1 MTEPTI
7 HFGRST
13 KNLKLIETDPLS
25 PASWEALAE
34 KVRGQNDP
42 LSIKSL
48 EVIIDGLKKIEE
60 VNALAKEKDT
70 APLRISPLSQS
81 MFTRLAR
88 AYNSPTLL
96 KEVGLIYLRDLGL
109 PNMALQHFERSM
121 RLGGPEKE
129 LRPLSEAAAVAVQRQ
144 MSQLTGVQAGH
155 SGVSSA
161 QHTQPVATEI
171 IRKTGK
177 MLMPTRPNKATTKM
191 AVVIAAE
198 AAEPLPATTQECLE
212 KAKVAIKQ
220 GHLKRA
226 QALLKKANEQPV
238 GKTEMWQAW
247 TDLGQACFEADQS
260 LQVEGAFLEALKLDP
275 DELASQF
282 NAALGYQL
290 NQKYDLALATYLKAN
305 KIDPK
310 HPKVWCN
317 LGVLYF
323 QTDQYPQA
331 ESALRFATMAS
342 PEYARAW
349 DNLAAA
355 LGAQDKLDEA
365 LIACKRA
372 VELRPEYPEAFF
384 KMGVIY
390 FSRNDFTHAAVE
402 FQRAAR
408 LPAIAAYCNSFQ
420 AIIHA
425 RLEQTEAAEAAV
437 QRAVK
442 ADSKCDLLW
451 MAWNEIGLAWYAV
464 ANFSRAATA
473 YGEATIIV
481 PAEPQAWFNLGV
493 SFHKLGDL
501 EAARDSYQQ
510 AVDLKESFPGAW
522 HNLGIVCAQ
531 KGDHQ
536 AAMNAFRR
544 EVNWVPDNI
553 RAWYDLGV
561 TLEKLGREDEAR
573 VAFHKVDMLTN
584 AAADL
589 SSAPIELSGGHEP
602 KTGPIPT
609 KQTGESPR
617 IAGKLAGCLH
627 ALPFMLTAPISV
639 IAFLRLSPALTR
651 PSKRTLPLRLRA
663 MSIIAAGW
671 NRKPFPS
678 SINTGRPAS
687 CRCWHGTARLPRRPA
702 PTARTWRRAR
712 SILVMRASASGSA
725 A

>member
-1 MTEPTI
+1 MTEPSL
-7 HFGRST
+7 HSGRST
-13 KNLKLIETDPLS
+13 ENLKLIESDPLS
-25 PASWEALAE
+25 PAPWEALAE

-60 VNALAKEKDT
+60 VNALAKKENKT
-70 APLRISPLSQS
+70 PLKISTLSQS

-109 PNMALQHFERSM
+109 PNMALQHFERSL
-121 RLGGPEKE
+121 RLGGPERE

-144 MSQLTGVQAGH
+144 MSQRTGAEAGH
-155 SGVSSA
+155 SGITSA
-161 QHTQPVATEI
+161 QHAQPVATEI

-177 MLMPTRPNKATTKM
+177 ILMPSRPKQAAVTTKM
-191 AVVIAAE
+191 TVPRSEAE
-198 AAEPLPATTQECLE
+198 MAEPLPATTPECLE
-212 KAKVAIKQ
+212 KARIAIKQ

-226 QALLKKANEQPV
+226 EALLKKANEQPA
-238 GKTEMWQAW
+238 GKTQMWQAW
-247 TDLGQACFEADQS
+247 TDLGQAYFEAGQS
-260 LQVEGAFLEALKLDP
+260 LEVEEAFLEALKLDP
-275 DELASQF
+275 EELASQF
-282 NAALGYQL
+282 NAGLGYQL
-290 NQKYDLALATYLKAN
+290 NNKYELALATYLKAN

-365 LIACKRA
+365 LIACERA
-372 VELRPEYPEAFF
+372 VKLRPEYPEAFF

-390 FSRNDFTHAAVE
+390 FSRNDFPRAAVE
-402 FQRAAR
+402 FQRAAL
-408 LPAIAAYCNSFQ
+408 LPAISAYCDSFQ

-425 RLEQTEAAEAAV
+425 RLEQPEAAEAAV
-437 QRAVK
+437 FRAVK
-442 ADSKCDLLW
+442 TDPKCDLLW
-451 MAWNEIGLAWYAV
+451 MAWNELGLAWYSAG
-464 ANFSRAATA
+464 NYSRAATA
-473 YGEATIIV
+473 YGEATVIV
-481 PAEPQAWFNLGV
+481 PGEPQGWFNLGV

-531 KGDHQ
+531 NNDHL
-536 AAMNAFRR
+536 AAEKAFRR
-544 EVNWVPDNI
+544 EVNRAPDNI

-573 VAFHKVDMLTN
+573 AAFQKVDLLSH
-584 AAADL
+584 AAAE
-589 SSAPIELSGGHEP
+589 SSGVSDEP
-602 KTGPIPT
+602 ADAEALKTGPIPT
-609 KQTGESPR
+609 KQTSP
-617 IAGKLAGCLH
+617 
-627 ALPFMLTAPISV
+627 
-639 IAFLRLSPALTR
+639 
-651 PSKRTLPLRLRA
+651 
-663 MSIIAAGW
+663 
-671 NRKPFPS
+671 
-678 SINTGRPAS
+678 
-687 CRCWHGTARLPRRPA
+687 
-702 PTARTWRRAR
+702 PTA
-712 SILVMRASASGSA
+712 
-725 A
+725 

>member
-1 MTEPTI
+1 MTEPSL
-7 HFGRST
+7 HSGRST
-13 KNLKLIETDPLS
+13 HNLRMIESDPLS

-48 EVIIDGLKKIEE
+48 EVIIDGLKRIEE
-60 VNALAKEKDT
+60 INALAREQDK
-70 APLRISPLSQS
+70 PQLRISPMSQS
-81 MFTRLAR
+81 MFTRLSR

-109 PNMALQHFERSM
+109 PSVALQHFERSI

-144 MSQLTGVQAGH
+144 MTQTTGMQAGH
-155 SGVSSA
+155 SGITAA
-161 QHTQPVATEI
+161 QHTQPVAIDI

-177 MLMPTRPNKATTKM
+177 ILMPSRVNQAATTKM
-191 AVVIAAE
+191 KSVAPEAE
-198 AAEPLPATTQECLE
+198 ETESLPSTTQECLE
-212 KAKVAIKQ
+212 QAKIVINQ
-220 GHLKRA
+220 GQLKRA
-226 QALLKKANEQPV
+226 HALLNKANAAPAE
-238 GKTEMWQAW
+238 KTEMWQVW
-247 TDLGQACFEADQS
+247 TDLGQAYFEAGQS
-260 LQVEGAFLEALKLDP
+260 VQVEEAFLEALKYDP

-290 NQKYDLALATYLKAN
+290 NNKYDLALATYLKAN

-365 LIACKRA
+365 LIACRRA
-372 VELRPEYPEAFF
+372 VELRPDYPEAFF

-390 FSRNDFTHAAVE
+390 FSRNSFSHAAVE
-402 FQRAAR
+402 FARAA
-408 LPAIAAYCNSFQ
+408 LHPAISAYCECFQ
-420 AIIHA
+420 AIINA
-425 RLEQTEAAEAAV
+425 RLEQPEVAEAAI
-437 QRAVK
+437 QRAIK
-442 ADSKCDLLW
+442 ADPKCDLLW
-451 MAWNEIGLAWYAV
+451 MAWNEIGLAWYSAG
-464 ANFSRAATA
+464 NYSRAATA

-481 PAEPQAWFNLGV
+481 PDEPQAWFNLGV
-493 SFHKLGDL
+493 SFHKIGDL

-522 HNLGIVCAQ
+522 HNLGIVCAE
-531 KGDHQ
+531 KGDHL

-561 TLEKLGREDEAR
+561 TLEKLGREDESR
-573 VAFHKVDMLTN
+573 VAFHKVDLLSQ
-584 AAADL
+584 AAADF
-589 SSAPIELSGGHEP
+589 SGKTGSIANAYEP

-609 KQTGESPR
+609 KQTTP
-617 IAGKLAGCLH
+617 A
-627 ALPFMLTAPISV
+627 TA
-639 IAFLRLSPALTR
+639 
-651 PSKRTLPLRLRA
+651 
-663 MSIIAAGW
+663 
-671 NRKPFPS
+671 
-678 SINTGRPAS
+678 
-687 CRCWHGTARLPRRPA
+687 
-702 PTARTWRRAR
+702 
-712 SILVMRASASGSA
+712 
-725 A
+725 

>member
-1 MTEPTI
+1 MPSIIEPSI
-7 HFGRST
+7 HAGRAT
-13 KNLKLIETDPLS
+13 QNLKEIESNPIS
-25 PASWEALAE
+25 PATWEALLD
-34 KVRGQNDP
+34 KVKGQNDP
-42 LSIKSL
+42 LSTKSL

-60 VNALAKEKDT
+60 FNALAKQNDT
-70 APLRISPLSQS
+70 APLKISPLSQS

-96 KEVGLIYLRDLGL
+96 KEVGLIYLRDLAL
-109 PNMALQHFERSM
+109 PNIALQHFERSI

-144 MSQLTGVQAGH
+144 MSQQTGAQAGH
-155 SGVSSA
+155 SGISAA
-161 QHTQPVATEI
+161 QHAKPIATDI

-177 MLMPTRPNKATTKM
+177 MLMPSRVNPTSSTKM
-191 AVVIAAE
+191 QSAAPEVVTEESLPVTTAQCLAE
-198 AAEPLPATTQECLE
+198 AH
-212 KAKVAIKQ
+212 VAIQQ
-220 GHLKRA
+220 GQLNRA
-226 QALLKKANEQPV
+226 HALLRKANVAPSD
-238 GKTEMWQAW
+238 KTEMWQGW
-247 TDLGQACFEADQS
+247 TDLGQAFFEAGQAV
-260 LQVEGAFLEALKLDP
+260 QVEEAFVEALKYDP

-290 NQKYDLALATYLKAN
+290 NSKYDLALATYLKAN

-342 PEYARAW
+342 PDYARAW

-365 LIACKRA
+365 LLACKRA

-390 FSRNDFTHAAVE
+390 FTRNNLSLAAVE
-402 FQRAAR
+402 FQRAT
-408 LPAIAAYCNSFQ
+408 LHPAIAAYCDSFQ

-442 ADSKCDLLW
+442 ADPKCDLLW
-451 MAWNEIGLAWYAV
+451 VAWNEIGLSWYA
-464 ANFSRAATA
+464 AGNYSRAATA
-473 YGEATIIV
+473 YGEETIIV
-481 PAEPQAWFNLGV
+481 PEEPQAWFNLGV

-501 EAARDSYQQ
+501 DSARDAYQQ

-522 HNLGIVCAQ
+522 HNLGIVCAE
-531 KGDHQ
+531 KGDHM

-544 EVNWVPDNI
+544 EVNWAPDNI

-561 TLEKLGREDEAR
+561 TLEKLDRKDEAH
-573 VAFHKVDMLTN
+573 VAFHKVDLLTQ
-584 AAADL
+584 AAADF
-589 SSAPIELSGGHEP
+589 SSSSTGSLTSSVEP
-602 KTGPIPT
+602 KTGPIPVKT
-609 KQTGESPR
+609 
-617 IAGKLAGCLH
+617 H
-627 ALPFMLTAPISV
+627 V
-639 IAFLRLSPALTR
+639 
-651 PSKRTLPLRLRA
+651 
-663 MSIIAAGW
+663 
-671 NRKPFPS
+671 S
-678 SINTGRPAS
+678 ST
-687 CRCWHGTARLPRRPA
+687 
-702 PTARTWRRAR
+702 
-712 SILVMRASASGSA
+712 
-725 A
+725 

>member
-1 MTEPTI
+1 
-7 HFGRST
+7 
-13 KNLKLIETDPLS
+13 
-25 PASWEALAE
+25 
-34 KVRGQNDP
+34 
-42 LSIKSL
+42 
-48 EVIIDGLKKIEE
+48 
-60 VNALAKEKDT
+60 
-70 APLRISPLSQS
+70 

-109 PNMALQHFERSM
+109 PSVALQHFERSL
-121 RLGGPEKE
+121 RLGGPERE

-144 MSQLTGVQAGH
+144 MAQGTGANVGH
-155 SGVSSA
+155 SGITTA
-161 QHTQPVATEI
+161 QHAQPVAIEI

-177 MLMPTRPNKATTKM
+177 MLMPSRFAKADTVKIPGRE
-191 AVVIAAE
+191 VEPV
-198 AAEPLPATTQECLE
+198 EPLPATTALCLE
-212 KAKVAIKQ
+212 EAKSATKQ

-226 QALLKKANEQPV
+226 RALLKKANEKPAD
-238 GKTEMWQAW
+238 KTQMWQAW
-247 TDLGQACFEADQS
+247 TDLGQAGFEAGQS
-260 LQVEGAFLEALKLDP
+260 AVVEEAFVEALQYDP

-305 KIDPK
+305 KLDPK

-323 QTDQYPQA
+323 QTDQYTQA

-390 FSRNDFTHAAVE
+390 FTRNAFPQAAAE

-408 LPAIAAYCNSFQ
+408 LPAITAYCDSFQ
-420 AIIHA
+420 AIIHS
-425 RLEQTEAAEAAV
+425 RLEQTDEAEAAV

-442 ADSKCDLLW
+442 ADPKCDLLW
-451 MAWNEIGLAWYAV
+451 VTWNEVGLAWYA
-464 ANFSRAATA
+464 AGKYSRAATA

-481 PAEPQAWFNLGV
+481 PTEPQAWFNLGV

-501 EAARDSYQQ
+501 DAARDSYQH

-522 HNLGIVCAQ
+522 HNLGVVCAQ
-531 KGDHQ
+531 KDDHL

-561 TLEKLGREDEAR
+561 TLEKLGRSDEAR
-573 VAFHKVDMLTN
+573 VAFHKVDLLSN
-584 AAADL
+584 AAAN
-589 SSAPIELSGGHEP
+589 LSGSLVGDSGEP
-602 KTGPIPT
+602 KTGPIPN
-609 KQTGESPR
+609 KQTP
-617 IAGKLAGCLH
+617 
-627 ALPFMLTAPISV
+627 P
-639 IAFLRLSPALTR
+639 
-651 PSKRTLPLRLRA
+651 
-663 MSIIAAGW
+663 
-671 NRKPFPS
+671 
-678 SINTGRPAS
+678 
-687 CRCWHGTARLPRRPA
+687 
-702 PTARTWRRAR
+702 
-712 SILVMRASASGSA
+712 SA

>member
-1 MTEPTI
+1 MPSLSEPSI
-7 HFGRST
+7 HAGRAT
-13 KNLKLIETDPLS
+13 QNLRAIESDPLS
-25 PASWEALAE
+25 PVSWEALLD
-34 KVRGQNDP
+34 KVKGQNDP
-42 LSIKSL
+42 LSTKSL
-48 EVIIDGLKKIEE
+48 EVIIDGLKKVEE
-60 VNALAKEKDT
+60 VNALAKQNGTE
-70 APLRISPLSQS
+70 PLKISQLSQS

-96 KEVGLIYLRDLGL
+96 KEVGLIYLRDMGL
-109 PNMALQHFERSM
+109 PNIALQHFERSI

-144 MSQLTGVQAGH
+144 MAQVSGAQAGH
-155 SGVSSA
+155 SGISAA
-161 QHTQPVATEI
+161 QHVKPIAPEI

-177 MLMPTRPNKATTKM
+177 ILMPSRVNPTPTTKM
-191 AVVIAAE
+191 RAPAMEAV
-198 AAEPLPATTQECLE
+198 AAEPLPATTAECLAE
-212 KAKVAIKQ
+212 AHAAIKE
-220 GHLKRA
+220 GKLARA
-226 QALLKKANEQPV
+226 RVLLTKANAAPADR
-238 GKTEMWQAW
+238 TEMWQGW
-247 TDLGQACFEADQS
+247 TDLGQAYFEAGQA
-260 LQVEGAFLEALKLDP
+260 VEVEESFLDALKYDP

-290 NQKYDLALATYLKAN
+290 NNKYDLALATYLKAN

-323 QTDQYPQA
+323 QTDQYQQA

-342 PEYARAW
+342 PDYARAW

-390 FSRNDFTHAAVE
+390 FTRNNFSLAAAE
-402 FQRAAR
+402 FQRAA
-408 LPAIAAYCNSFQ
+408 LHPAISAYCDAFQ

-425 RLEQTEAAEAAV
+425 RLEQPEAAEAAV

-442 ADSKCDLLW
+442 ADPKCDLLW
-451 MAWNEIGLAWYAV
+451 MAWNEIGLCWNSAGNY
-464 ANFSRAATA
+464 SRAATA

-481 PAEPQAWFNLGV
+481 PDEPQGWFNLGV

-501 EAARDSYQQ
+501 DAARDSYQQ

-522 HNLGIVCAQ
+522 HNLGIVCVE
-531 KGDHQ
+531 KGDHM

-561 TLEKLGREDEAR
+561 TLEKLGRGDEAQ
-573 VAFHKVDMLTN
+573 VAFHKVDLLSQ
-584 AAADL
+584 AAA
-589 SSAPIELSGGHEP
+589 EFSGTDTASLLGAIEP
-602 KTGPIPT
+602 KTGPISV
-609 KQTGESPR
+609 KQT
-617 IAGKLAGCLH
+617 
-627 ALPFMLTAPISV
+627 
-639 IAFLRLSPALTR
+639 
-651 PSKRTLPLRLRA
+651 PSA
-663 MSIIAAGW
+663 
-671 NRKPFPS
+671 
-678 SINTGRPAS
+678 
-687 CRCWHGTARLPRRPA
+687 HE
-702 PTARTWRRAR
+702 
-712 SILVMRASASGSA
+712 
-725 A
+725 

>member
-1 MTEPTI
+1 MTEPTF
-7 HFGRST
+7 HSGRST
-13 KNLKLIETDPLS
+13 QNLKLIESNPLS
-25 PASWEALAE
+25 PATWEALAE

-48 EVIIDGLKKIEE
+48 EVIIDGLKRIEE
-60 VNALAKEKDT
+60 LNALAKEQNKD
-70 APLRISPLSQS
+70 PVKISSLSQS

-109 PNMALQHFERSM
+109 PNVALQHFERSM

-144 MSQLTGVQAGH
+144 MTQTTGLQAGH
-155 SGVSSA
+155 SGITSA

-177 MLMPTRPNKATTKM
+177 VLMPSRPTTRKM
-191 AVVIAAE
+191 APVASGAE
-198 AAEPLPATTQECLE
+198 AAVPLPATTQECLE
-212 KAKVAIKQ
+212 EAKVAIKQ

-226 QALLKKANEQPV
+226 EALLKKANEKPA
-238 GKTEMWQAW
+238 GKTEMWQLW
-247 TDLGQACFEADQS
+247 TDLGQTCFEAGQFPE
-260 LQVEGAFLEALKLDP
+260 VEEAFLEALKYDP
-275 DELASQF
+275 EELASQF
-282 NAALGYQL
+282 NAALGHQL

-390 FSRNDFTHAAVE
+390 FSRNNFQLAAGE
-402 FQRAAR
+402 FQRAGV
-408 LPAIAAYCNSFQ
+408 LPTISAYCDSFQ

-425 RLEQTEAAEAAV
+425 RLEQTEMAEAAV
-437 QRAVK
+437 FCAVK
-442 ADSKCDLLW
+442 ADPKCDLLW
-451 MAWNEIGLAWYAV
+451 MAWNEIGLAWYSAE
-464 ANFSRAATA
+464 NYSRAATA
-473 YGEATIIV
+473 YSEATIIV
-481 PAEPQAWFNLGV
+481 PDEPQAWFNLGV
-493 SFHKLGDL
+493 SFHKLNDL
-501 EAARDSYQQ
+501 ESARDAYQQ

-531 KGDHQ
+531 KGDHL

-561 TLEKLGREDEAR
+561 TLEKLGREDEAH
-573 VAFHKVDMLTN
+573 VAFHKVDLLSN

-589 SSAPIELSGGHEP
+589 TTSASLAEISGAHGP
-602 KTGPIPT
+602 QTGPIPT
-609 KQTGESPR
+609 KQTHAES
-617 IAGKLAGCLH
+617 G
-627 ALPFMLTAPISV
+627 TT
-639 IAFLRLSPALTR
+639 SP
-651 PSKRTLPLRLRA
+651 PD
-663 MSIIAAGW
+663 AAG
-671 NRKPFPS
+671 RE
-678 SINTGRPAS
+678 
-687 CRCWHGTARLPRRPA
+687 
-702 PTARTWRRAR
+702 
-712 SILVMRASASGSA
+712 
-725 A
+725 

>member
-1 MTEPTI
+1 MTEPTL
-7 HFGRST
+7 HPGRSSQ
-13 KNLKLIETDPLS
+13 NLKQIETDPLS

-42 LSIKSL
+42 LSTKSL

-60 VNALAKEKDT
+60 VNALAREKDA
-70 APLRISPLSQS
+70 APLRISRLSQS

-109 PNMALQHFERSM
+109 PNVALQHFERSI

-144 MSQLTGVQAGH
+144 MSQRTGLAAGH
-155 SGVSSA
+155 SGITSA
-161 QHTQPVATEI
+161 QATQPVAIEI

-177 MLMPTRPNKATTKM
+177 ILMPSRPSHAATTKM
-191 AVVIAAE
+191 TVVASGAE
-198 AAEPLPATTQECLE
+198 ADEPLPSTTQECLDE
-212 KAKVAIKQ
+212 AKVAIKQ

-226 QALLKKANEQPV
+226 EALLKKAGEQPV

-247 TDLGQACFEADQS
+247 TDLGQACFEASQFV
-260 LQVEGAFLEALKLDP
+260 QVEVAFLEALRLDP

-290 NQKYDLALATYLKAN
+290 NHKYEPALATYLKAN

-355 LGAQDKLDEA
+355 LGAQGKLDEA

-390 FSRNDFTHAAVE
+390 FSRNDFSRAAAE
-402 FQRAAR
+402 FQRAAL
-408 LPAIAAYCNSFQ
+408 LPAISAYCDSFQ

-442 ADSKCDLLW
+442 ADPKCDLLW
-451 MAWNEIGLAWYAV
+451 MAWNEIGLAWYA
-464 ANFSRAATA
+464 AGSYSRAATA

-481 PAEPQAWFNLGV
+481 PDEPQAWFNLGV

-501 EAARDSYQQ
+501 EAARDS
-510 AVDLKESFPGAW
+510 
-522 HNLGIVCAQ
+522 
-531 KGDHQ
+531 
-536 AAMNAFRR
+536 
-544 EVNWVPDNI
+544 
-553 RAWYDLGV
+553 
-561 TLEKLGREDEAR
+561 
-573 VAFHKVDMLTN
+573 
-584 AAADL
+584 
-589 SSAPIELSGGHEP
+589 
-602 KTGPIPT
+602 
-609 KQTGESPR
+609 
-617 IAGKLAGCLH
+617 
-627 ALPFMLTAPISV
+627 
-639 IAFLRLSPALTR
+639 
-651 PSKRTLPLRLRA
+651 
-663 MSIIAAGW
+663 
-671 NRKPFPS
+671 
-678 SINTGRPAS
+678 
-687 CRCWHGTARLPRRPA
+687 
-702 PTARTWRRAR
+702 
-712 SILVMRASASGSA
+712 
-725 A
+725 

>member
-1 MTEPTI
+1 MTEPT
-7 HFGRST
+7 FQTGRST
-13 KNLKLIETDPLS
+13 ENLRLIESDPLS

-42 LSIKSL
+42 LSTKSL
-48 EVIIDGLKKIEE
+48 EVIIDGLKRIEE
-60 VNALAKEKDT
+60 LNAVAKEQNK
-70 APLRISPLSQS
+70 PPIQISQLSRS

-109 PNMALQHFERSM
+109 PNVALQHFERSM

-144 MSQLTGVQAGH
+144 VAHRTGTEAGH
-155 SGVSSA
+155 SGISSA
-161 QHTQPVATEI
+161 QHTQPVAIDI

-177 MLMPTRPNKATTKM
+177 ILMPSRVSKSPTTKM
-191 AVVIAAE
+191 APPLPDSVDAQ
-198 AAEPLPATTQECLE
+198 PLPATTQECLVE
-212 KAKVAIKQ
+212 AKTAINQ
-220 GHLKRA
+220 GNLDRA
-226 QALLKKANEQPV
+226 EALLKKANAAPAD
-238 GKTEMWQAW
+238 KSEMWQVW
-247 TDLGQACFEADQS
+247 TDLGQAYFEAGKS
-260 LQVEGAFLEALKLDP
+260 VQVEEAFLEALRYDP
-275 DELASQF
+275 GELASQF

-290 NQKYDLALATYLKAN
+290 NNKYDLALETYLKAN

-390 FSRNDFTHAAVE
+390 FSRNNFSLAAGE
-402 FQRAAR
+402 FQRAAL
-408 LPAIAAYCNSFQ
+408 LPAISAYCDSFQ

-425 RLEQTEAAEAAV
+425 RLEQTDEAEAAV

-442 ADSKCDLLW
+442 ADPKCDLLW
-451 MAWNEIGLAWYAV
+451 MAWNEIGLAWYSAG
-464 ANFSRAATA
+464 NYSRSATA
-473 YGEATIIV
+473 YGEATIAV
-481 PAEPQAWFNLGV
+481 PDEPQAWFNLGV

-501 EAARDSYQQ
+501 DSARDSYQH
-510 AVDLKESFPGAW
+510 AVDLKESLPGAW

-531 KGDHQ
+531 KGDHL
-536 AAMNAFRR
+536 AAMDAFRR

-561 TLEKLGREDEAR
+561 TLEKLGRDDEAR
-573 VAFHKVDMLTN
+573 IAFHKVDLLSN

-589 SSAPIELSGGHEP
+589 SGMPNDATGGDGP
-602 KTGPIPT
+602 KTGPIST
-609 KQTGESPR
+609 KQT
-617 IAGKLAGCLH
+617 
-627 ALPFMLTAPISV
+627 T
-639 IAFLRLSPALTR
+639 TT
-651 PSKRTLPLRLRA
+651 TL
-663 MSIIAAGW
+663 
-671 NRKPFPS
+671 
-678 SINTGRPAS
+678 
-687 CRCWHGTARLPRRPA
+687 
-702 PTARTWRRAR
+702 
-712 SILVMRASASGSA
+712 
-725 A
+725 

>member
-1 MTEPTI
+1 MTEPSLNS
-7 HFGRST
+7 GRST
-13 KNLKLIETDPLS
+13 QYLKLIESDPLS
-25 PASWEALAE
+25 PATWEALAE
-34 KVRGQNDP
+34 KIRGQNDP

-60 VNALAKEKDT
+60 INALAKEKDT
-70 APLRISPLSQS
+70 APLRISQLSQS

-96 KEVGLIYLRDLGL
+96 KEVGLIYLRDLSL
-109 PNMALQHFERSM
+109 PNVALQHFERSL

-144 MSQLTGVQAGH
+144 LSKTTGALAGH
-155 SGVSSA
+155 SGITSA
-161 QHTQPVATEI
+161 QHAQPVAIEI

-177 MLMPTRPNKATTKM
+177 ILMPTRPNPAATTKM
-191 AVVIAAE
+191 KPAVAAAE
-198 AAEPLPATTQECLE
+198 VVESLPATTKECLE
-212 KAKVAIKQ
+212 EAKTVIKQ
-220 GHLKRA
+220 GQLKRA
-226 QALLKKANEQPV
+226 LALLKKANEAPAE
-238 GKTEMWQAW
+238 KTEMWQAW
-247 TDLGQACFEADQS
+247 TDLGQACFEAGQS
-260 LQVEGAFLEALKLDP
+260 PEVEEAFLEALKFDP

-390 FSRNDFTHAAVE
+390 FSRNNFSLAAAE
-402 FQRAAR
+402 FQRAAL
-408 LPAIAAYCNSFQ
+408 LPAISAYCDSFQ

-442 ADSKCDLLW
+442 ADPKCDLLW
-451 MAWNEIGLAWYAV
+451 MAWNEIGLSWYA
-464 ANFSRAATA
+464 AGNYSRAATA

-481 PAEPQAWFNLGV
+481 PDEPQAWFNLGV

-531 KGDHQ
+531 KGDHL

-561 TLEKLGREDEAR
+561 TLEKLGRDDEAR
-573 VAFHKVDMLTN
+573 VAFNRVDALSH
-584 AAADL
+584 AVAD
-589 SSAPIELSGGHEP
+589 PSGAGVAQEP
-602 KTGPIPT
+602 KTGPIST
-609 KQTGESPR
+609 KQAT
-617 IAGKLAGCLH
+617 
-627 ALPFMLTAPISV
+627 
-639 IAFLRLSPALTR
+639 PA
-651 PSKRTLPLRLRA
+651 
-663 MSIIAAGW
+663 AA
-671 NRKPFPS
+671 
-678 SINTGRPAS
+678 
-687 CRCWHGTARLPRRPA
+687 
-702 PTARTWRRAR
+702 
-712 SILVMRASASGSA
+712 
-725 A
+725 

>member
-1 MTEPTI
+1 MTEQPL
-7 HFGRST
+7 HSGRST
-13 KNLKLIETDPLS
+13 QNLKLIESDPLS

-34 KVRGQNDP
+34 KIRGQNDP
-42 LSIKSL
+42 LSTKSL

-60 VNALAKEKDT
+60 VNALAREKDA
-70 APLRISPLSQS
+70 APLRISQLSQS

-109 PNMALQHFERSM
+109 PNVALQHFERSM

-144 MSQLTGVQAGH
+144 MSQRTGTEAGH
-155 SGVSSA
+155 SGITSA
-161 QHTQPVATEI
+161 QHTQPVAIEI

-177 MLMPTRPNKATTKM
+177 ILMPSRPSHAVTTKM
-191 AVVIAAE
+191 TVVGSGAGT
-198 AAEPLPATTQECLE
+198 AEPLPSTTQECLE
-212 KAKVAIKQ
+212 EAKVAIKQ
-220 GHLKRA
+220 GHLNRA
-226 QALLKKANEQPV
+226 EALLKKADEKPA
-238 GKTEMWQAW
+238 GKAEMWQAW
-247 TDLGQACFEADQS
+247 TDLGQACFEAGQS
-260 LQVEGAFLEALKLDP
+260 LQVEEAFLEALKYDP

-290 NQKYDLALATYLKAN
+290 NHKYELALATYLKAN

-390 FSRNDFTHAAVE
+390 FSRNDFSRAAAE
-402 FQRAAR
+402 FQRAAL
-408 LPAIAAYCNSFQ
+408 LPAISAYCDSFQ

-442 ADSKCDLLW
+442 ADPKCDLLW
-451 MAWNEIGLAWYAV
+451 MAWNEIGLSWYSAGSY
-464 ANFSRAATA
+464 SRAATA

-481 PAEPQAWFNLGV
+481 PDEPQAWFNLGV

-531 KGDHQ
+531 KGDHL

-573 VAFHKVDMLTN
+573 VAFHKVDLLSN
-584 AAADL
+584 DAAAL
-589 SSAPIELSGGHEP
+589 SGVPGGISSAHEP
-602 KTGPIPT
+602 KTGPIPM
-609 KQTGESPR
+609 KQAT
-617 IAGKLAGCLH
+617 
-627 ALPFMLTAPISV
+627 
-639 IAFLRLSPALTR
+639 PAT
-651 PSKRTLPLRLRA
+651 T
-663 MSIIAAGW
+663 
-671 NRKPFPS
+671 
-678 SINTGRPAS
+678 
-687 CRCWHGTARLPRRPA
+687 
-702 PTARTWRRAR
+702 
-712 SILVMRASASGSA
+712 
-725 A
+725 

>member
-1 MTEPTI
+1 MTEPSL
-7 HFGRST
+7 HSGRAT
-13 KNLKLIETDPLS
+13 QNLKLIETDPLS
-25 PASWEALAE
+25 SASWEALLE
-34 KVRGQNDP
+34 KVKGQNDP
-42 LSIKSL
+42 LSTKSL
-48 EVIIDGLKKIEE
+48 EVIIEGLKKVEE
-60 VNALAKEKDT
+60 VNALAREHDKSPLKI
-70 APLRISPLSQS
+70 APLARS

-96 KEVGLIYLRDLGL
+96 KEVGLIYLRDLAQ
-109 PNMALQHFERSM
+109 PNIALQHFERSI

-144 MSQLTGVQAGH
+144 MSQETGMTAKHAGI
-155 SGVSSA
+155 SAA
-161 QHTQPVATEI
+161 QHIKPIATEI

-177 MLMPTRPNKATTKM
+177 MLMPSRVAQMPPTVRMAPPVPGTT
-191 AVVIAAE
+191 
-198 AAEPLPATTQECLE
+198 AAEPLPLTTQECLA
-212 KAKVAIKQ
+212 KARAAIAA
-220 GHLKRA
+220 GDLVRA
-226 QALLKKANEQPV
+226 EQLLRKANEKPAD
-238 GKTEMWQAW
+238 KTEMWQVW
-247 TDLGQACFEADQS
+247 TDLGQASFDAGQS
-260 LQVEGAFLEALKLDP
+260 VQVEEAFVEALKYDP

-342 PEYARAW
+342 PDYARAW

-365 LIACKRA
+365 LLACKRA

-390 FSRNDFTHAAVE
+390 FTRDDFAHASTE
-402 FQRAAR
+402 FQRAAV
-408 LPAIAAYCNSFQ
+408 LPAISAYCNSFQ

-425 RLEQTEAAEAAV
+425 RLEQTVEAEAAV

-451 MAWNEIGLAWYAV
+451 MAWNEIGLAWYA
-464 ANFSRAATA
+464 AGNYTKAAAA

-481 PAEPQAWFNLGV
+481 PDEPQAWFNLGV

-501 EAARDSYQQ
+501 ESARDSYQQ

-522 HNLGIVCAQ
+522 HNLGIVCAE
-531 KGDHQ
+531 KGDHT

-553 RAWYDLGV
+553 RAWHDLGV
-561 TLEKLGREDEAR
+561 TLKTLGKDDEAHM
-573 VAFHKVDMLTN
+573 AFHKVDLLTN
-584 AAADL
+584 AAAATNDMP
-589 SSAPIELSGGHEP
+589 AGSGVHEP
-602 KTGPIPT
+602 KTGPISA
-609 KQTGESPR
+609 KV
-617 IAGKLAGCLH
+617 K
-627 ALPFMLTAPISV
+627 
-639 IAFLRLSPALTR
+639 PAE
-651 PSKRTLPLRLRA
+651 A
-663 MSIIAAGW
+663 
-671 NRKPFPS
+671 
-678 SINTGRPAS
+678 
-687 CRCWHGTARLPRRPA
+687 
-702 PTARTWRRAR
+702 
-712 SILVMRASASGSA
+712 
-725 A
+725 

>member
-1 MTEPTI
+1 MPSMTEPT
-7 HFGRST
+7 FQSGRST
-13 KNLKLIETDPLS
+13 QSLKLIESDPLS
-25 PASWEALAE
+25 PSSWEQLAD
-34 KVRGQNDP
+34 KARGQNDP

-48 EVIIDGLKKIEE
+48 KVIIEGLKRIQEY
-60 VNALAKEKDT
+60 NAAAKEKGM
-70 APLRISPLSQS
+70 AMLKISSLSQS
-81 MFTRLAR
+81 MFSRLAR

-109 PNMALQHFERSM
+109 PNIALQHFERSM

-144 MSQLTGVQAGH
+144 MSRSTGSV
-155 SGVSSA
+155 A
-161 QHTQPVATEI
+161 QHAGITTAQHAAPVTVEI

-177 MLMPTRPNKATTKM
+177 LLMPSRPAATPTRKM
-191 AVVIAAE
+191 APKPTE
-198 AAEPLPATTQECLE
+198 ETEPLPATTEQCMFE
-212 KAKVAIKQ
+212 ARNAISQ
-220 GHLKRA
+220 GKLKRA
-226 QALLKKANEQPV
+226 EALLQKANAHPGE
-238 GKTEMWQAW
+238 KTVMWQLW
-247 TDLGQACFEADQS
+247 TDLGQAFFESGQS
-260 LQVEGAFLEALKLDP
+260 PEVETSFVEALKYDP
-275 DELASQF
+275 EELASQF

-331 ESALRFATMAS
+331 ESALRFATLAS
-342 PEYARAW
+342 PDYGRAW

-390 FSRNDFTHAAVE
+390 FSRGDFANASTE
-402 FQRAAR
+402 FSRAA
-408 LPAIAAYCNSFQ
+408 LHPAISAYCDCFQ
-420 AIIHA
+420 AMIHA
-425 RLEQTEAAEAAV
+425 RLEQVEAAEAAV
-437 QRAVK
+437 QRAIK
-442 ADSKCDLLW
+442 ADPKCDMLW
-451 MAWNEIGLAWYAV
+451 MAWNEIGLAWYAEQ
-464 ANFSRAATA
+464 NFSRSATA
-473 YGEATIIV
+473 YGEATIIT
-481 PAEPQAWFNLGV
+481 PDEPQAWFNLGV

-531 KGDHQ
+531 KGDHL

-561 TLEKLGREDEAR
+561 TLDKLGRGDEAR
-573 VAFHKVDMLTN
+573 VAYNKVDQLSN
-584 AAADL
+584 AATDVP
-589 SSAPIELSGGHEP
+589 SMPVEPSPSAEP

-609 KQTGESPR
+609 RS
-617 IAGKLAGCLH
+617 
-627 ALPFMLTAPISV
+627 M
-639 IAFLRLSPALTR
+639 PA
-651 PSKRTLPLRLRA
+651 
-663 MSIIAAGW
+663 I
-671 NRKPFPS
+671 
-678 SINTGRPAS
+678 
-687 CRCWHGTARLPRRPA
+687 
-702 PTARTWRRAR
+702 
-712 SILVMRASASGSA
+712 
-725 A
+725 

>member
-1 MTEPTI
+1 MPSMTEPTL
-7 HFGRST
+7 HSGRPT
-13 KNLKLIETDPLS
+13 QNLKQIESDPLS
-25 PASWEALAE
+25 PAPWEALAE

-48 EVIIDGLKKIEE
+48 EVIIGGLKKIEE
-60 VNALAKEKDT
+60 LNALAKKQNT
-70 APLRISPLSQS
+70 APLRISQLSQS
-81 MFTRLAR
+81 MFARLAR

-96 KEVGLIYLRDLGL
+96 KEAGLIYLRDLGL
-109 PNMALQHFERSM
+109 PNVALQHFERSM

-144 MSQLTGVQAGH
+144 MSQRTGAVAGH
-155 SGVSSA
+155 SGITSA

-177 MLMPTRPNKATTKM
+177 ILMPSRPTPAATTKM
-191 AVVIAAE
+191 TVARPAAE
-198 AAEPLPATTQECLE
+198 AAEPLPSTTQECLE
-212 KAKVAIKQ
+212 KAKAAIKQ

-226 QALLKKANEQPV
+226 EALLKKANEAPA

-247 TDLGQACFEADQS
+247 TDLGQAYFEAVQS
-260 LQVEGAFLEALKLDP
+260 LQVEEAFLEALKLDP

-282 NAALGYQL
+282 NAGLGYQL
-290 NQKYDLALATYLKAN
+290 NNKYELALATYLKAN

-365 LIACKRA
+365 LVACERA
-372 VELRPEYPEAFF
+372 VKLRPEYPEAFF

-390 FSRNDFTHAAVE
+390 FSRNDLPRSAAE
-402 FQRAAR
+402 FQRAAL
-408 LPAIAAYCNSFQ
+408 LPAISAYCDSFQ

-425 RLEQTEAAEAAV
+425 RLEQAEAAEAAV
-437 QRAVK
+437 FRAVK
-442 ADSKCDLLW
+442 ADPKCDLLW
-451 MAWNEIGLAWYAV
+451 MAWNEIGLAWYA
-464 ANFSRAATA
+464 AGGYSRAATA
-473 YGEATIIV
+473 FSEATIIV
-481 PAEPQAWFNLGV
+481 PDEPQAWFNLGV

-501 EAARDSYQQ
+501 EAARDSYQH
-510 AVDLKESFPGAW
+510 AVDLKQSLPGAW

-531 KGDHQ
+531 NNDHL
-536 AAMNAFRR
+536 AAVNAFRC
-544 EVNWVPDNI
+544 EVKWVPDNI

-561 TLEKLGREDEAR
+561 TLGKLGLEDEAR
-573 VAFHKVDMLTN
+573 AAFHKVDLLSH
-584 AAADL
+584 AAA
-589 SSAPIELSGGHEP
+589 ELSVVPGEMSGDHGP

-609 KQTGESPR
+609 KQTTP
-617 IAGKLAGCLH
+617 
-627 ALPFMLTAPISV
+627 
-639 IAFLRLSPALTR
+639 
-651 PSKRTLPLRLRA
+651 
-663 MSIIAAGW
+663 
-671 NRKPFPS
+671 
-678 SINTGRPAS
+678 
-687 CRCWHGTARLPRRPA
+687 
-702 PTARTWRRAR
+702 PTA
-712 SILVMRASASGSA
+712 
-725 A
+725 

>member
-1 MTEPTI
+1 MTEPTL
-7 HFGRST
+7 HSGHST
-13 KNLKLIETDPLS
+13 ENLKLIESDPLS

-48 EVIIDGLKKIEE
+48 EVIIEGLKKIEE
-60 VNALAKEKDT
+60 VNALAKKANT
-70 APLRISPLSQS
+70 APLQISPLSQS

-144 MSQLTGVQAGH
+144 ISQRTGLEAGH
-155 SGVSSA
+155 SGISSA

-177 MLMPTRPNKATTKM
+177 ILMPSRPKPAAITTKM
-191 AVVIAAE
+191 TVPRPEAEVV
-198 AAEPLPATTQECLE
+198 EPLPATTQECLE
-212 KAKVAIKQ
+212 KAKIAIKQ
-220 GHLKRA
+220 GNLQRA
-226 QALLKKANEQPV
+226 EALLKKANEKPA

-247 TDLGQACFEADQS
+247 TDLGQAYFEAAQS
-260 LQVEGAFLEALKLDP
+260 VQVEVAFLEALKFDP

-282 NAALGYQL
+282 NAGLGYQL
-290 NQKYDLALATYLKAN
+290 NNKYELALATYLKAN

-365 LIACKRA
+365 LIACERA
-372 VELRPEYPEAFF
+372 VKLRPEYPEAFF

-390 FSRNDFTHAAVE
+390 FTRNDFPRAAAE
-402 FQRAAR
+402 FQRAAL
-408 LPAIAAYCNSFQ
+408 LPTISAYCDSFQ

-437 QRAVK
+437 FRAIK
-442 ADSKCDLLW
+442 ADPKCDLLW
-451 MAWNEIGLAWYAV
+451 MAWNEIGLAWYSAG
-464 ANFSRAATA
+464 NYSRAATA
-473 YGEATIIV
+473 YSEATILV
-481 PAEPQAWFNLGV
+481 PGEPQAWFNLGV
-493 SFHKLGDL
+493 CFHKLGDL

-522 HNLGIVCAQ
+522 HNLGIVCAK
-531 KGDHQ
+531 KGDDP

-561 TLEKLGREDEAR
+561 TLQKLGREDEAR
-573 VAFHKVDMLTN
+573 AAFQKVDLLSH
-584 AAADL
+584 AAAKPANVPGDV
-589 SSAPIELSGGHEP
+589 SNAQEL
-602 KTGPIPT
+602 KTGPIPK
-609 KQTGESPR
+609 KQTP
-617 IAGKLAGCLH
+617 
-627 ALPFMLTAPISV
+627 
-639 IAFLRLSPALTR
+639 
-651 PSKRTLPLRLRA
+651 
-663 MSIIAAGW
+663 
-671 NRKPFPS
+671 
-678 SINTGRPAS
+678 
-687 CRCWHGTARLPRRPA
+687 PA
-702 PTARTWRRAR
+702 PAQE
-712 SILVMRASASGSA
+712 
-725 A
+725 

>member
-1 MTEPTI
+1 MTEPST
-7 HFGRST
+7 HAGRSSQYI
-13 KNLKLIETDPLS
+13 KLIEADPLS
-25 PASWEALAE
+25 PATWEELAA

-42 LSIKSL
+42 LSMKSL

-60 VNALAKEKDT
+60 LSQAAKAQGKTPTKISSLA
-70 APLRISPLSQS
+70 QS
-81 MFTRLAR
+81 MFSRLAR

-109 PNMALQHFERSM
+109 PNVALQHFERSI
-121 RLGGPEKE
+121 RLGGPERE

-144 MSQLTGVQAGH
+144 MSQTTGMAGH
-155 SGVSSA
+155 AGVTAA
-161 QHTQPVATEI
+161 QHAKPVAVDI

-177 MLMPTRPNKATTKM
+177 ILMPSRVVATTKL
-191 AVVIAAE
+191 APPHPDRIA
-198 AAEPLPATTQECLE
+198 PSNLPATTQECLQY
-212 KAKVAIKQ
+212 AKVAIKQ
-220 GHLKRA
+220 GDLMRA
-226 QALLKKANEQPV
+226 EALLKKANEAPAA
-238 GKTEMWQAW
+238 KTEMWQAW
-247 TDLGQACFEADQS
+247 TDLGQAFFEVGQTV
-260 LQVEGAFLEALKLDP
+260 QIEEAFLEALRYDP

-305 KIDPK
+305 KINPK

-372 VELRPEYPEAFF
+372 IELRPEYPEAFF

-390 FSRNDFTHAAVE
+390 FTRNDFPHAAAE
-402 FQRAAR
+402 FQRAA
-408 LPAIAAYCNSFQ
+408 LHPAIAAYCDSFQ

-425 RLEQTEAAEAAV
+425 RLEQADAAEAAV

-442 ADSKCDLLW
+442 ADPKCDLLW
-451 MAWNEIGLAWYAV
+451 MAWNEIGLAWYA
-464 ANFSRAATA
+464 AENFARASTA

-481 PAEPQAWFNLGV
+481 PTEPQAWFNLGV
-493 SFHKLGDL
+493 SFHQLHDL
-501 EAARDSYQQ
+501 DSARDSYQH

-522 HNLGIVCAQ
+522 HNLGIVCAE
-531 KGDHQ
+531 KGDHM

-544 EVNWVPDNI
+544 EVTWVPDNI
-553 RAWYDLGV
+553 RGWYDLGV
-561 TLEKLGREDEAR
+561 TLKKLGREDEAT
-573 VAFHKVDMLTN
+573 VAFHKVDLLSN

-589 SSAPIELSGGHEP
+589 SDIVTDSAAQHEP
-602 KTGPIPT
+602 KTGPMPT
-609 KQTGESPR
+609 KE
-617 IAGKLAGCLH
+617 A
-627 ALPFMLTAPISV
+627 
-639 IAFLRLSPALTR
+639 
-651 PSKRTLPLRLRA
+651 TL
-663 MSIIAAGW
+663 
-671 NRKPFPS
+671 
-678 SINTGRPAS
+678 
-687 CRCWHGTARLPRRPA
+687 
-702 PTARTWRRAR
+702 
-712 SILVMRASASGSA
+712 ASA
-725 A
+725 